1 MGAMKKSGPLI
12 IMVVFTL
19 ATLSY
24 GGKLAE
30 DHQQYEN
37 TAHSMDRS
45 PASVSAVS
53 GTENHDRQAV
63 RQLNLKTP
71 KTSQDPVV
79 IAEFPPNAA
88 PLEVEEI
95 H

>member
-1 MGAMKKSGPLI
+1 MKQSGPLI

-30 DHQQYEN
+30 DHQLSES
-37 TAHSMDRS
+37 ADRA
-45 PASVSAVS
+45 PASVSPVS
-53 GTENHDRQAV
+53 APDSHHQRAV
-63 RQLNLKTP
+63 RGLNLKTP
-71 KTSQDPVV
+71 KMTQGPVV